1 MSVKVQFRYLSQEDI
16 IRMKVPYRNIIAAVE
31 GALES
36 LGKDMIECPPKP
48 GIHTRHSTFLH
59 AMPAFLIDKD
69 LCGMKWV
76 SGYPENYK
84 KGLPQIAGII
94 VYNCPET
101 GMPLAIMD
109 CRWITAFRTAA
120 TSAVCAKYCK
130 PVKCETLSLIGAGV
144 QGRTH
149 ALLLKEVAPE
159 IKRIVVTDVRAES
172 IDRFKQDMQPL
183 LNVEIVTAAS
193 PEEAARQ
200 ADILVTGTQRLE
212 KPIVKLEWL
221 RKGALGI
228 ALEASRAWEGKAF
241 LQADKYVTDDWELT
255 KSYHAQGAFPDGL
268 PERHTILGK
277 IVAGFEKGRENA
289 DDFIMSV
296 CEGMATTDIAVAKEV
311 YTIAEQKNIGVVL
324 PLMEQES
331 IF

>member
-1 MSVKVQFRYLSQEDI
+1 MKVQFRYLSQEDI
-16 IRMKVPYRNIIAAVE
+16 IDIKVPYGNVIAAVE

-48 GIHTRHSTFLH
+48 GIHTRKNTFIH
-59 AMPAFLIDKD
+59 AMPAFLEDKD
-69 LCGMKWV
+69 ICGMKWV
-76 SGYPENYK
+76 SGYPENHTR
-84 KGLPQIAGII
+84 GLPQIAGII

-120 TSAVCAKYCK
+120 TSAVCVKHCK
-130 PVKCETLSLIGAGV
+130 PVVCETLGIIGSGV

-149 ALLLKEVAPE
+149 SLLITEVAPE
-159 IKRIVVTDVRAES
+159 IKRIVITDVRPEAAE
-172 IDRFKQDMQPL
+172 RFKQDMQPL
-183 LNVEIVTAAS
+183 LKAEILVVS
-193 PEEAARQ
+193 GPEEVARQ
-200 ADILVTGTQRLE
+200 ADILLTATQRLE
-212 KPIVKLEWL
+212 KPIVKFEWL

-228 ALEASRAWEGKAF
+228 AMEASRAWEGKSF
-241 LQADKYVTDDWELT
+241 LLADKYVTDDWELT
-255 KSYHAQGAFPDGL
+255 KSYQAQGAFPDGL

-277 IVAGFEKGRENA
+277 IVAGVEKGRERPE
-289 DDFIMSV
+289 DFIISV

-311 YTIAEQKNIGVVL
+311 YEIAMRKNLGTVL
-324 PLMEQES
+324 TLMERDN